1 MRMILVGIGGKM
13 GGHVL
18 DAIEA
23 SNCDIQV
30 VAGVDLVASNV
41 RGIPCYPNLASVP
54 EEADCILDFSNH
66 LGTADITAG
75 AVTRNLPMVIATTG
89 QTEEEIAMI
98 HEAAK
103 SVPIFF
109 SANMSLGVA
118 LLVKLAKIAAQTMP
132 NANIEIVEKHHNRK
146 LDAPS
151 GTALMIA
158 NAIKEVRQHATFLLG
173 RSGHGKRTPEEIGI
187 HALRLGNIVG
197 EHEVLITTEYE
208 TISLKHEAYTRAL
221 FAEGAITAI
230 QYLVNQPAG
239 LYAMQDMIG

>member
-1 MRMILVGIGGKM
+1 MRLILMGIGGKM

-23 SNCDIQV
+23 SGCDIQV
-30 VAGVDLVASNV
+30 VAGVDLVATNV
-41 RGIPCYPNLASVP
+41 RGIPCYPNLMSVQ
-54 EEADCILDFSNH
+54 EEADCVLDFSNH
-66 LGTADITAG
+66 VGTADLTAG
-75 AVTRNLPMVIATTG
+75 AVQKKLPMVVATTG
-89 QTEEEIAMI
+89 QTEEEVAMI

-103 SVPIFF
+103 SVPVFF

-118 LLVKLAKIAAQTMP
+118 LLVKLAKITAQTMP
-132 NANIEIVEKHHNRK
+132 NANIEIVEKHHTRK

-158 NAIKEVRQHATFLLG
+158 NAIKEVRKNATFMLG
-173 RSGHGKRTPEEIGI
+173 RSGHAKRAPEEIGI

-197 EHEVLITTEYE
+197 EHEVLVTTEYE
-208 TISLKHEAYTRAL
+208 TITLKHEAYTRAL
-221 FAEGAITAI
+221 FAEGAVTAV
-230 QYLVNQPAG
+230 QYIVNQPAG